1 MFQCKKLVDALLPS
15 VRVAFPKT
23 YKITP
28 NKLDILRNY
37 MIRNTL
43 AGTFILYSSSYQ
55 PVVDEGSD
63 VSKSST
69 TIDHFVT
76 IPLGQDLIFLH
87 TA

>member
-55 PVVDEGSD
+55 PVVNKGGD
-63 VSKSST
+63 VSKSSII
-69 TIDHFVT
+69 IDHFVT
-76 IPLGQDLIFLH
+76 IHLAKNLIFLH